1 MSSNYMRM
9 FGMKT
14 MLSTD
19 LQNKALYDALVADG
33 FKWIKQKHNLHFD
46 RIVRNPTIG
55 RWVEISRSPQPLSVE
70 ITSSKGKKLINKLCY
85 I

>member
-1 MSSNYMRM
+1 MSLDYTRM
-9 FGMKT
+9 FGVKV
-14 MLSTD
+14 MLSTE
-19 LQNKALYDALVADG
+19 LQNKDVYNALLADG
-33 FKWIKQKHNLHFD
+33 FMWIKQKHNLHFD

-55 RWVEISRSPQPLSVE
+55 RWVEISRSPQLQSVE